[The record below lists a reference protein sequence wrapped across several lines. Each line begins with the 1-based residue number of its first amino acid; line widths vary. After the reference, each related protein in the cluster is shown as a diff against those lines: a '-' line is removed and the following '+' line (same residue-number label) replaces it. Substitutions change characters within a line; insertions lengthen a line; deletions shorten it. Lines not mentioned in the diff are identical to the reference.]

1 MNTLT
6 YLIRQSH
13 AQFWGVGVVKMTCL
27 SSQWAS
33 QWGTRWFNPLSPK
46 CYSGVWTNSHLSGS
60 IWIFPLD
67 QNCWGA
73 MVMWSTYNLNGAF
86 FFFFL
91 FVVCLQTPV
100 LGESFVLLWHIRH
113 NLKSHLLFFMKP
125 LAFYYG
131 HLKTGYEIDRW
142 FKNKKQELGDFECG
156 VVLQKKE
163 NIQGVVVVWV

>member
-86 FFFFL
+86 FFFSFFFLL
-91 FVVCLQTPV
+91 FVFRHPYLVKALCYCDTSDITSKV
-100 LGESFVLLWHIRH
+100 IFSSLWNRLPFIMVIWR
-113 NLKSHLLFFMKP
+113 LVMRLTD
-125 LAFYYG
+125 G
-131 HLKTGYEIDRW
+131 LKT
-142 FKNKKQELGDFECG
+142 KNRS
-156 VVLQKKE
+156 
-163 NIQGVVVVWV
+163 